1 MKITE
6 CLKEAALAAMGVND
20 RFPIGFT
27 RSEIICTERG
37 IVVNCCCHI
46 RPGEGGFGAAR
57 IAGHLVVPY
66 DTVDYCHINLVMNAL
81 EEIEAQT
88 LSQVKKY
95 IGA

>member
-6 CLKEAALAAMGVND
+6 CLKDAALAAMGVND

-37 IVVNCCCHI
+37 
-46 RPGEGGFGAAR
+46 GAAR